1 MDRIYRDARINRI
14 FEGTNEINRLLVVDM
29 ILKRAMKGELDLM
42 GPAQKVAGELV
53 GIPEISQPD
62 DTLFAYEKK
71 LVINFKKAILLT
83 AGAAVQKLMASLSKE
98 QEVIMNIADMAIET
112 YVAESTLLRVE
123 KLVGMRGE
131 EACKEQLA
139 IMRSYL
145 NSACDRIWVAGK
157 EALNSF
163 GEGDELRM
171 MLIGLKRYTKQE
183 PFNAKVAR
191 QTVAQKLIEE
201 NKYCF

>member
-1 MDRIYRDARINRI
+1 M
-14 FEGTNEINRLLVVDM
+14 
-29 ILKRAMKGELDLM
+29 
-42 GPAQKVAGELV
+42 
-53 GIPEISQPD
+53 GIPEFSEAD

-71 LVINFKKAILLT
+71 LVTNFKKAILLT
-83 AGAAVQKLMASLSKE
+83 AGAAVQKLMTSLSKE

-123 KLVGMRGE
+123 KLVSMRGE
-131 EACKEQLA
+131 ANCVEELA
-139 IMRSYL
+139 IMRSYI
-145 NSACDRIWVAGK
+145 NSACDKIWVAGK

-171 MLIGLKRYTKQE
+171 MIIGLKRYTKQE
-183 PFNAKVAR
+183 PFNAKAAR
-191 QTVAQKLIEE
+191 QTVAQKLITE

>member
-1 MDRIYRDARINRI
+1 M
-14 FEGTNEINRLLVVDM
+14 V
-29 ILKRAMKGELDLM
+29 
-42 GPAQKVAGELV
+42 
-53 GIPEISQPD
+53 
-62 DTLFAYEKK
+62 
-71 LVINFKKAILLT
+71 
-83 AGAAVQKLMASLSKE
+83 AGAAVQKLMATLSKE
-98 QEVIMNIADMAIET
+98 QEVIMNISDMIIET

-131 EACKEQLA
+131 AACEVQINMMKV
-139 IMRSYL
+139 YV
-145 NSACDRIWVAGK
+145 NDVCDKIYIKGK

-183 PFNAKVAR
+183 PFNAKASR
-191 QTVAQKLIEE
+191 QIVAQKLITE